1 MVLMKTI
8 DKLNIK
14 PGTRV
19 LLRTDFNVS
28 IENGKIMDDFRI
40 RASLPTIQYLQD
52 KEAKIIIISHL
63 GRPKG
68 KEKSLSL
75 APVAEQLEKLL
86 NTNVLFLKDYIE
98 AKKDILKMKNGS
110 VILMENLR
118 FEKGELSGDKNFA
131 KDLAEFADVYVND
144 AFGVAH
150 RKHASLY
157 ALPSLL
163 PAVAGLLL
171 QKEVEVLN
179 EVIKNPIR
187 PLIFIIGGAKVETKL
202 KSLVKIINK
211 IDGVCIGG
219 LLANSILAARG
230 IAVGKSRLDKNI
242 LKYIDGINL
251 TDTKFHLPLD
261 VVVSLDDT
269 GKSFSRIAAVGDVRE
284 DEMILDAGPETVKL
298 FSNIISEAGTVIWNG
313 PLGLLEVKKFSK
325 GTHALALSLKNT
337 KARVIVG
344 GGDIMRAI
352 DEVGVSKYIYYSSTG
367 GGSMLEYLADG
378 TLPALEVLK

>member
-8 DKLNIK
+8 DQLNIK

-63 GRPKG
+63 GRPRG

-75 APVAEQLEKLL
+75 APIAERLEKLL
-86 NTNVLFLKDYIE
+86 NTRVLFLKDYIE

-179 EVIKNPIR
+179 EVIKNPMR

-230 IAVGKSRLDKNI
+230 IAVGKSRLDENI

-269 GKSFSRIAAVGDVRE
+269 GKSSSRIAAVGDVRE

-352 DEVGVSKYIYYSSTG
+352 DEVGVSEYIYYSSTG